1 MKIKEAIIVLL
12 FATTLFLVFKP
23 KPQQAASDDKII
35 KQYRIPK
42 VTQEQMESN
51 PLVEDAYVS
60 LTAYITAYNAGESQ
74 DFLDELCEDIKKEY
88 EMQVVVLGS
97 GVLSVQDLQ
106 GKEILSANV

>member
-1 MKIKEAIIVLL
+1 MKIKEAVIVLL
-12 FATTLFLVFKP
+12 LAATLFFVFRP
-23 KPQQAASDDKII
+23 KGNKAASDGKTI
-35 KQYRIPK
+35 KQYKIPT
-42 VTQEQMESN
+42 VSQEQMASN